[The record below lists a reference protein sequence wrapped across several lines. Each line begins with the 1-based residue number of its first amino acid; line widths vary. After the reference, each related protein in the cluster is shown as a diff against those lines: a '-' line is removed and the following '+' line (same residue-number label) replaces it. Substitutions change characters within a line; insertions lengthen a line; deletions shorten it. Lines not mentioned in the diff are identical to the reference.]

1 MAVQTAMQEV
11 SSFSKGIITE
21 ASPLTFPDNASINE
35 NNLVIENDG
44 SRRRRYGMD
53 YEPQYRIV
61 NTTQQLS
68 SDLAF
73 SSFQWKSPGG
83 YAELELLVVQTGSQ
97 VFMFNSTIRP
107 VSQQLVYNA
116 DLGIS
121 PSQVISFTSTDGLL
135 IVASNSGT
143 IRVFDWDGENVTQT
157 TGRLLIRDLFG
168 VEDII
173 NGENLLAGS
182 GVSKRPSTTTSAHN
196 YNLRNQTFA
205 IPRYIN
211 DVELLQDPAVM
222 MKNLHGVYQS
232 NSDNLV
238 VYLYANANDGDD
250 RETRR
255 YFVKDNFSNPLGT
268 NRAPLGYFI
277 IDALAR
283 GTSRMTEIGKLM
295 AQYPQLTE
303 TVTSLPKDLTP
314 DGATVVASFA
324 GRVWFSGFSSK
335 VIGGDSESPR
345 MGSYV
350 LFSTLVKRSSDVFK
364 CYQEGDPTSSETPD
378 ILDTDGGFIRL
389 DGAHNIQKMINV
401 GDALIVIAENGVW
414 RIQGGSGYGFKA
426 TDYLTSKLTEHG
438 SISPEAVVVVDNTI
452 MFWSEDGIYHI
463 APNQYG
469 DWVATSLTTNTIQS
483 LFDNIP
489 YQYKTKSKGIFDA
502 YTRKVRWL
510 YSTNIMDNTPA
521 QEIILDVNLGA
532 FYTAS
537 VSQISNL
544 NTPKPVSSVKV
555 SPFTIG
561 RESFTVVDLS
571 SNFVVDSSSNNV
583 IIPKDSLISAVSEV
597 LYVTAVPSSGS
608 TLNFTFSYY
617 YDPEFTDWA
626 SYDGV
631 GVDAP
636 AFLITGWT
644 GFGDFQRMKQI
655 PYLTVYAIK
664 TETGFDSEYNPVNT
678 SSIKVQSQWGWTNSD
693 ASGKWGIPFQAYRH
707 KRFWAPES
715 SESDFD
721 NGEYVIKTRNKL
733 RGRGNVLSL
742 MFTTEPKKD
751 FNLLGWSYLINA
763 NGRP

>member
-53 YEPQYRIV
+53 YEPQYGIV
-61 NTTQQLS
+61 NTAQQLA

-83 YAELELLVVQTGSQ
+83 YAETELLVVQVGAQ
-97 VFMFNSTIRP
+97 LFMFNSTVRP
-107 VSQQLVYNA
+107 ISKQLVYST

-121 PSQVISFTSTDGLL
+121 PTQVISFTSTDGLL
-135 IVASNSGT
+135 ILASNSGT
-143 IRVFDWDGENVTQT
+143 IRVFDWNGTSVTQT

-168 VEDII
+168 VEDVVS
-173 NGENLLAGS
+173 GENLLLGS
-182 GVSKRPSTTTSAHN
+182 GVSKRPSITTSAHT

-205 IPRYIN
+205 IPRFV
-211 DVELLQDPAVM
+211 DQDETLLDPIRE
-222 MKNLHGVYQS
+222 MKIRHGVYQS
-232 NSDNLV
+232 NADNLV
-238 VYLYANANDGDD
+238 VYLYANANDADD
-250 RETRR
+250 RESRR
-255 YFVKDNFSNPLGT
+255 YFVKDNFNNPLGT
-268 NRAPLGYFI
+268 NRAPIGYFI
-277 IDALAR
+277 IDALTR
-283 GTSRMTEIGKLM
+283 GSSRISEINKLM
-295 AQYPQLTE
+295 TQYPQLVE
-303 TVTSLPKDLTP
+303 NVTALPQDLTP
-314 DGATVVASFA
+314 DGASVVASFA

-335 VIGGDSESPR
+335 VVGGDSESPR

-364 CYQEGDPTSSETPD
+364 CYQDGDPTSSETPD

-389 DGAHNIQKMINV
+389 DGANNIQKMINV

-438 SISPEAVVVVDNTI
+438 SIAPEAVVIVDNTI
-452 MFWSEDGIYHI
+452 MFWSEDGIYHV

-489 YQYKTKSKGIFDA
+489 YPLKTRAKGIFDA

-510 YSTNIMDNTPA
+510 YSTGVLDDNPA

-537 VSQISNL
+537 ISQIVGL
-544 NTPKPVSSVKV
+544 NTPKPVSLVKV
-555 SPFTIG
+555 HPFTIG
-561 RESFTVVDLS
+561 SESLTVVTS
-571 SNFVVDSSSNNV
+571 SGNFVVDSSSNN
-583 IIPKDSLISAVSEV
+583 IIVPRESVISAVSEV
-597 LYVTAVPSSGS
+597 LYVTAVPSTDS
-608 TLNFTFSYY
+608 TLAFTFSYY
-617 YDPEFTDWA
+617 YDTTFTDWV
-626 SYDGV
+626 SYDGT

-636 AFLITGWT
+636 AFIITGWT

-655 PYLTVYAIK
+655 PYLTIYSLK
-664 TETGFDSEYNPVNT
+664 TETGFDSEYNPVNA
-678 SSIKVQSQWGWTNSD
+678 SSIKVQSQWSWTNSD

-707 KRFWAPES
+707 KRFWAPENS
-715 SESDFD
+715 SSDFND
-721 NGEYVIKTRNKL
+721 GEYVIKTRNKL

>member
-53 YEPQYRIV
+53 YEPQFGII

-73 SSFQWKSPGG
+73 SSFQWKAPGG
-83 YAELELLVVQTGSQ
+83 YAEIELLVVQVGSQ
-97 VFMFNSTIRP
+97 IFMFNSTSRP
-107 VSQQLVYNA
+107 VSQKLVYSTN
-116 DLGIS
+116 LEIS

-143 IRVFDWDGENVTQT
+143 IRVFDWNGTGVTQT

-168 VEDII
+168 VEDIV
-173 NGENLLAGS
+173 NGENLLLGAGI
-182 GVSKRPSTTTSAHN
+182 SKRPTVLTNAHT

-205 IPRYIN
+205 IPRYNN
-211 DVELLQDPAVM
+211 DAEILQDPIPM
-222 MKNLHGVYQS
+222 MKALYGAYQS

-255 YFVKDNFSNPLGT
+255 YFVKDNFNNPLGT
-268 NRAPLGYFI
+268 NRAPMGYFI
-277 IDALAR
+277 IDALTR
-283 GTSRMTEIGKLM
+283 GTSRIAEVNKLM
-295 AQYPQLTE
+295 AQYPQLE
-303 TVTSLPKDLTP
+303 ANVTSLPQDTTP
-314 DGATVVASFA
+314 DGASVVASFA

-364 CYQEGDPTSSETPD
+364 CYQDGDPTSSETPD

-438 SISPEAVVVVDNTI
+438 SIAPEAVVIVDNTI
-452 MFWSEDGIYHI
+452 MFWSEDGIYHV

-489 YQYKTKSKGIFDA
+489 YPYKTKAKGIFDA

-510 YSTNIMDNTPA
+510 YSTDVLDNNPA
-521 QEIILDVNLGA
+521 HEIILDVNLGA

-537 VSQISNL
+537 ISQIEGL

-555 SPFTIG
+555 PPFTIG
-561 RESFTVVDLS
+561 SESLTVVDNS
-571 SNFVVDSSSNNV
+571 SNPVVDSSSNN
-583 IIPKDSLISAVSEV
+583 IIVPRTSVVSAVSEV
-597 LYVTAVPSSGS
+597 LYVTAVPSANS
-608 TLNFTFSYY
+608 TLSFTFSYY
-617 YDPEFTDWA
+617 YDTKFTDWV
-626 SYDGV
+626 SYNGV
-631 GVDAP
+631 GIDAP

-664 TETGFDSEYNPVNT
+664 TETGFDSEYNPVNE

-707 KRFWAPES
+707 RRFWTPENS
-715 SESDFD
+715 DSDFN
-721 NGEYVIKTRNKL
+721 NGDHVVKTRNKL

-742 MFTTEPKKD
+742 MFTTEPEKD

>member
-21 ASPLTFPDNASINE
+21 ASPLTFPDSASINE

-53 YEPQYRIV
+53 YEPQYGV
-61 NTTQQLS
+61 VTTAQQIS
-68 SDLAF
+68 SDLSF
-73 SSFQWKSPGG
+73 SSFQWKAPGG
-83 YAELELLVVQTGSQ
+83 YAETELLVVQVGSQ
-97 VFMFNSTIRP
+97 LFMFNSTVRP
-107 VSQQLVYNA
+107 VSRQLVYKI
-116 DLGIS
+116 DLGVS
-121 PSQVISFTSTDGLL
+121 PSQVASFASTDGLL

-143 IRVFDWDGENVTQT
+143 IRVFDWNGTAVTQN

-168 VEDII
+168 VQDIVG
-173 NGENLLAGS
+173 GENLLQGS
-182 GVSKRPSTTTSAHN
+182 GISKRPVGTTDAHT

-211 DVELLQDPAVM
+211 DGEILQDPISL
-222 MKNLHGVYQS
+222 MKGIYGVYQS

-255 YFVKDNFSNPLGT
+255 YFAKDNFNNPLGT
-268 NRAPLGYFI
+268 NRAPMGYFI
-277 IDALAR
+277 IDALTR
-283 GTSRMTEIGKLM
+283 GPSRMEEIGKLM
-295 AQYPQLTE
+295 AQYPQLTAQ
-303 TVTSLPKDLTP
+303 VNSLPKDTTP
-314 DGATVVASFA
+314 DGASVVASFA

-335 VIGGDSESPR
+335 LIGGDSESPR

-364 CYQEGDPTSSETPD
+364 CYQDGDPTSSETPD

-438 SISPEAVVVVDNTI
+438 SIAPEAVVVVDNTI
-452 MFWSEDGIYHI
+452 MFWSEDGIYHV

-489 YQYKTKSKGIFDA
+489 YRFKTKAKGIFDA

-510 YSTNIMDNTPA
+510 FSTDVLDANPA

-537 VSQISNL
+537 VSQLNGL
-544 NTPKPVSSVKV
+544 NTPKPVSLVKV
-555 SPFTIG
+555 PPFAVGT
-561 RESFTVVDLS
+561 ENLTVVNLS
-571 SNFVVDSSSNNV
+571 GDFVVDSLGNSV
-583 IIPKDSLISAVSEV
+583 ETPREAVVSAVSEV
-597 LYVTAVPSSGS
+597 LYVTAVPSPAT
-608 TLNFTFSYY
+608 TLSFTFSYY
-617 YDPEFTDWA
+617 YDPEFTDWI
-626 SYDGV
+626 SQDGI

-655 PYLTVYAIK
+655 PYLTIYSIK
-664 TETGFDSEYNPVNT
+664 TETGFDIDYNPINE
-678 SSIKVQSQWGWTNSD
+678 SSIKVQSQWSWTNSE
-693 ASGKWGIPFQAYRH
+693 ASGKWGVPFQAYRH
-707 KRFWAPES
+707 KRFWAPVNS
-715 SESDFD
+715 DSDFND
-721 NGEYVIKTRNKL
+721 GEHVIKTRNKL

>member
-53 YEPQYRIV
+53 YEPQYNIV
-61 NTTQQLS
+61 STSQQVS
-68 SDLAF
+68 DDLAF
-73 SSFQWKSPGG
+73 SSFLWKAPGG
-83 YAELELLVVQTGSQ
+83 YAELELLVVQVGSQ
-97 VFMFNSTIRP
+97 IFMFNSTIRP
-107 VSQQLVYNA
+107 VSNQLVYSAN
-116 DLGIS
+116 LGIS

-143 IRVFDWDGENVTQT
+143 IRVFDWNGSAISQT

-168 VEDII
+168 VEDIVA
-173 NGENLLAGS
+173 GENLLQGS
-182 GVSKRPSTTTSAHN
+182 GIAKRPVTTTSAHT

-205 IPRYIN
+205 IPRYT
-211 DVELLQDPAVM
+211 DQDETLLDPIM
-222 MKNLHGVYQS
+222 EMKNRHGYFQS
-232 NSDNLV
+232 NADNLV

-255 YFVKDNFSNPLGT
+255 YFSKDNFMNPLGT
-268 NRAPLGYFI
+268 NRAPMGYFI
-277 IDALAR
+277 IDALTR
-283 GTSRMTEIGKLM
+283 GTSRLSEVNKLM
-295 AQYPQLTE
+295 AQYPQLSAVVST
-303 TVTSLPKDLTP
+303 LPQDTTP
-314 DGATVVASFA
+314 DGASVVASFA

-364 CYQEGDPTSSETPD
+364 CYQDGDPTSSETPD

-438 SISPEAVVVVDNTI
+438 SIAPEAVVVVDNTI
-452 MFWSEDGIYHI
+452 MFWSEDGIYHV

-469 DWVATSLTTNTIQS
+469 DWVATSLTTNTIQT

-489 YQYKTKSKGIFDA
+489 YQYKIQSKGIFDA

-510 YSTNIMDNTPA
+510 YSTNVLDNNPA

-537 VSQISNL
+537 VSQVEGL
-544 NTPKPVSSVKV
+544 NTPKPVSFVKV

-561 RESFTVVDLS
+561 RESLTVVDLS
-571 SNFVVDSSSNNV
+571 TNFVVDSAANNLV
-583 IIPKDSLISAVSEV
+583 VPRDSIVSAVSEV
-597 LYVTAVPSSGS
+597 LYVTAVPYAGS
-608 TLNFTFSYY
+608 TLRFTFSYY
-617 YDPEFTDWA
+617 YDPGFTDWT
-626 SYDGV
+626 SHDGV

-655 PYLTVYAIK
+655 PYLTVYSIK
-664 TETGFDSEYNPVNT
+664 TETGFDAEYNPVNT
-678 SSIKVQSQWGWTNSD
+678 SSIKVQSQWSWTNSD
-693 ASGKWGIPFQAYRH
+693 ASGKWGVPFQAYRH
-707 KRFWAPES
+707 KRFWAPET
-715 SESDFD
+715 SESDFN
-721 NGEYVIKTRNKL
+721 NGDHVIKTRNKL

>member
-21 ASPLTFPDNASINE
+21 ASPLTFPDSASINE

-53 YEPQYRIV
+53 YEPQYGV
-61 NTTQQLS
+61 VTTAQQIS
-68 SDLAF
+68 SDLSF
-73 SSFQWKSPGG
+73 SSFQWKAPGG
-83 YAELELLVVQTGSQ
+83 YAETELLVVQVGSQ
-97 VFMFNSTIRP
+97 LFMFNSTVRP
-107 VSQQLVYNA
+107 VSRQLVYKI
-116 DLGIS
+116 DLGVS
-121 PSQVISFTSTDGLL
+121 PSQVASFASTDGLL

-143 IRVFDWDGENVTQT
+143 IRVFDWNGTAVTQN

-168 VEDII
+168 VQDVVG
-173 NGENLLAGS
+173 GENLLQGS
-182 GVSKRPSTTTSAHN
+182 GISKRPVGTTDAHT

-211 DVELLQDPAVM
+211 DGEILQDPISL
-222 MKNLHGVYQS
+222 MKGIYGVYQS

-255 YFVKDNFSNPLGT
+255 YFAKDNFNNPLGT
-268 NRAPLGYFI
+268 NRAPMGYFI
-277 IDALAR
+277 IDALTR
-283 GTSRMTEIGKLM
+283 GPSRMEEIGKLM
-295 AQYPQLTE
+295 AQYPQLTAQ
-303 TVTSLPKDLTP
+303 VNSLPKDTTP
-314 DGATVVASFA
+314 DGASVVASFA

-335 VIGGDSESPR
+335 LIGGDSESPR

-364 CYQEGDPTSSETPD
+364 CYQDGDPTSSETPD

-438 SISPEAVVVVDNTI
+438 SIAPEAVVVVDNTI
-452 MFWSEDGIYHI
+452 MFWSEDGIYHV

-489 YQYKTKSKGIFDA
+489 YRFKTKAKGIFDA

-510 YSTNIMDNTPA
+510 FSTDVLDANPA

-537 VSQISNL
+537 ISQLNGL
-544 NTPKPVSSVKV
+544 NTPKPVSLVKV
-555 SPFTIG
+555 PPFAVGT
-561 RESFTVVDLS
+561 ENLTVVNLS
-571 SNFVVDSSSNNV
+571 GDFVVDSLGNSV
-583 IIPKDSLISAVSEV
+583 EIPREAVVSAVSEV
-597 LYVTAVPSSGS
+597 LYVTAVPSPAT
-608 TLNFTFSYY
+608 TLSFTFSYY
-617 YDPEFTDWA
+617 YDPEFTDWI
-626 SYDGV
+626 SQDGI

-655 PYLTVYAIK
+655 PYLTIYSIK
-664 TETGFDSEYNPVNT
+664 TETGFDIDYNPINE
-678 SSIKVQSQWGWTNSD
+678 SSIKVQSQWSWTNSE
-693 ASGKWGIPFQAYRH
+693 ASGKWGVPFQAYRH
-707 KRFWAPES
+707 KRFWAPVNS
-715 SESDFD
+715 DSDFND
-721 NGEYVIKTRNKL
+721 GEHVIKTRNKL